1 MPPSLEQSVLGD
13 APYFFGP
20 LQAPLYIA
28 TKALEGLSLPMS
40 LPEGNGRVDKSNAGP
55 GQRRTAAAFRT
66 VDEATVSAL
75 RARAREE
82 GTTVGAALAAAAALS
97 TSDILPAKD
106 DSSKRNFKVLQSL
119 NMRAY
124 GADKGDT
131 VSCQAGSMDLMLGAN
146 ARGGEAIRSGGG
158 VDGLDDF
165 WSMAREAQAQL
176 KSFVDKGY
184 PKDAVGVFDWMMKVS
199 ELTNL
204 VRCVTLGHPLVR
216 GTSLSPT
223 TRHPPT
229 PRYTSRLRTLAL
241 LVAPTRVA
249 SLTRV
254 YSNHRHHHHHHRHH
268 HTAPIRWTPCT
279 LPYRMLGLALPFSY
293 HV

>member
-1 MPPSLEQSVLGD
+1 MICQLVRLSAACAAISRADCSSV
-13 APYFFGP
+13 
-20 LQAPLYIA
+20 
-28 TKALEGLSLPMS
+28 S
-40 LPEGNGRVDKSNAGP
+40 
-55 GQRRTAAAFRT
+55 TA
-66 VDEATVSAL
+66 
-75 RARAREE
+75 
-82 GTTVGAALAAAAALS
+82 AALAAAAALS

-124 GADKGDT
+124 GADEGDT

-204 VRCVTLGHPLVR
+204 VHLEVGGSGVCGWMGGWGGGSMDGV
-216 GTSLSPT
+216 
-223 TRHPPT
+223 
-229 PRYTSRLRTLAL
+229 
-241 LVAPTRVA
+241 VA
-249 SLTRV
+249 
-254 YSNHRHHHHHHRHH
+254 
-268 HTAPIRWTPCT
+268 RWVGGFT
-279 LPYRMLGLALPFSY
+279 GG
-293 HV
+293 